1 MTYTSA
7 DAAFDAEQ
15 LGADPFAGRDPYL
28 AKCRERGRQ
37 WAINNPDWADLL
49 TNTRVSYEACEWAE
63 HQATQAASD
72 IFNIQCLDDLDEFLE
87 GAREQS
93 IVQLT

>member
-1 MTYTSA
+1 MNYTSA

-15 LGADPFAGRDPYL
+15 LGTGPFAGRDPFL

-49 TNTRVSYEACEWAE
+49 TNTRVSFEACEWAE
-63 HQATQAASD
+63 NQAEQDALNT
-72 IFNIQCLDDLDEFLE
+72 FNIQCLDDIDEFLE

-93 IVQLT
+93 IKQC